1 MAQHAPARRRTAPI
15 HPRRISGPMR
25 PSAVPAVA
33 LPAPGPFERLRA
45 LPDKRVVDR
54 LLRGRLCIWVI
65 GVLLGGIVAMQVSLL
80 RMNAG
85 ISRAV
90 STASLLEQRNS
101 DLEASI
107 ARATTGEKVR
117 EAAINDGM
125 IDPAA
130 GETSFLTAR
139 PSIDARLA
147 VKHMKP
153 PSENAINVM
162 AGGGKLPSTTVP
174 LAGTAATTAAQTT
187 PVATPARTTPV
198 ATPTPAPTVT
208 QAQVTPTPTPV
219 ATTVPGTGGAAIAP
233 QG

>member
-1 MAQHAPARRRTAPI
+1 
-15 HPRRISGPMR
+15 MR
-25 PSAVPAVA
+25 PRAVGWAGTGSSAV
-33 LPAPGPFERLRA
+33 PAPGPFERLRA

-101 DLEASI
+101 DLEAAI
-107 ARATTGEKVR
+107 GRATTGDKVR
-117 EAAINDGM
+117 AAAAATGM

-130 GETSFLTAR
+130 GDTSFLTAR
-139 PSIDARLA
+139 PGTDAALA
-147 VKHMKP
+147 VKRMQP
-153 PSENAINVM
+153 PSDSAINVM
-162 AGGGKLPSTTVP
+162 NAGGTVPSTTAAV
-174 LAGTAATTAAQTT
+174 TATATATPTQTTA
-187 PVATPARTTPV
+187 V

-219 ATTVPGTGGAAIAP
+219 PTVMPATNGAATAP